1 MIGIL
6 GGTFDP
12 IHSGH
17 LLVAAAV
24 RRRLGLD
31 EVRFVPCAEPVHR
44 GAPRA
49 TAAQR
54 AAMIELAIASHPAL
68 RLDSLELDRG
78 GASYTV
84 DTLRALRAALAA
96 PLLLILGGDAFN
108 GFAGWREPA
117 EILRLA
123 NLAVCLRPG
132 VAVDQDAFAA
142 NRVESTAAL
151 GASPAGAILLL
162 DVEANDCASS
172 EIRRALGA
180 GESPPADCLEPRVAD
195 YIEAHRLY
203 RNADG

>member
-12 IHSGH
+12 IHNGH
-17 LLVAAAV
+17 ILVAAAV
-24 RRRLGLD
+24 QRRLDLD

-44 GAPRA
+44 AAPRA

-54 AAMIELAIASHPAL
+54 AAMIELAIATYPAF

-84 DTLRALRAALAA
+84 DTLRALRAALAS

-108 GFAGWREPA
+108 GFARWREPA

-132 VAVDQDAFAA
+132 VAVDDDVCAA
-142 NRVESTAAL
+142 NRVDSTAAL
-151 GASPAGAILLL
+151 GASAAGAILLL
-162 DVEANDCASS
+162 DVDANDCASS
-172 EIRRALGA
+172 EIRGALGA
-180 GESPPADCLEPRVAD
+180 GQSPPSNCLESRVAD
-195 YIEAHRLY
+195 YIETHRLY
-203 RNADG
+203 RDADG